1 MKQPGHVFVA
11 AGVECRHPNSA
22 AHQGPARASRPFSG
36 GEVTSEE
43 RLPGPLAEESVSAV
57 SRPTAEEVRDSSE
70 RQHDDPAHDGER
82 RE

>member
-1 MKQPGHVFVA
+1 MLGASGASLSRRSAGPGEMCV
-11 AGVECRHPNSA
+11 
-22 AHQGPARASRPFSG
+22 ASRPFSG

-70 RQHDDPAHDGER
+70 RQHDDPADDGEK